1 MPGEDQGDHHRG
13 YKPIRAI
20 GIPRRSMNWRFYA
33 ASRRATAQG
42 KKIPGASGNTELM
55 VR

>member
-13 YKPIRAI
+13 YEPIRAI
-20 GIPRRSMNWRFYA
+20 GIPGRSMNLAILRRFA
-33 ASRRATAQG
+33 PGDGAG
-42 KKIPGASGNTELM
+42 KKIAAASGNTELM